1 MTVSIWRMTSESA
14 KSDTQPNRPSKEDL
28 GTAVSGAYLTGT
40 PPSAIGRRRAL
51 RVIGSAAALPLLPEE
66 LFANA
71 HLAHVHLHQQETGGD
86 PAPLTVLTEHQ
97 AETLNAIAERILPAT
112 DTPGAG
118 DAGIPGFVDRLLE
131 HWLPDRARRHLL
143 GELEGFDARARERAP
158 DAAGFVDL
166 SDTQKDALLIEAQNE
181 ALAQRDGRAFSR
193 NPDRLHEQPFFDLV
207 KWLTLF
213 GYYTSE
219 AGMKS
224 ELGYRIVPGRWDPC
238 VDVEDA

>member
-1 MTVSIWRMTSESA
+1 MTRSPAEEPT
-14 KSDTQPNRPSKEDL
+14 N
-28 GTAVSGAYLTGT
+28 
-40 PPSAIGRRRAL
+40 AIGRRQAL
-51 RVIGSAAALPLLPEE
+51 QLIGGAAAALPLLPAE

-71 HLAHVHLHQQETGGD
+71 HLAHVHLHQQETGGE

-97 AETLNAIAERILPAT
+97 ASTLNAIAERILPTT

-131 HWLPDRARRHLL
+131 GWLPDAARSHLL
-143 GELEGFDARARERAP
+143 AELDRFDTRASERHP
-158 DAAGFVDL
+158 DTAGFVDL
-166 SDTQKDALLIEAQNE
+166 SESQQDALLTEAQDE
-181 ALAQRDGRAFSR
+181 AIAQRDGRAFSR
-193 NPDRLHEQPFFDLV
+193 KPDRLQEQPFFDLV
-207 KWLTLF
+207 KWLTVF

-238 VDVEDA
+238 VDLEDA

>member
-1 MTVSIWRMTSESA
+1 MM
-14 KSDTQPNRPSKEDL
+14 L
-28 GTAVSGAYLTGT
+28 
-40 PPSAIGRRRAL
+40 PPGDKPADRIPRRQAL
-51 RVIGSAAALPLLPEE
+51 RVIGGAAALPLLPEE

-71 HLAHVHLHQQETGGD
+71 HLAHVHLHQQKPAGE

-97 AETLNAIAERILPAT
+97 ARTLSAIAERILPTT

-118 DAGIPGFVDRLLE
+118 DAEVPGFVDRLLAG
-131 HWLPDRARRHLL
+131 WLPDAARDHLL
-143 GELEGFDARARERAP
+143 AELDSFDARARSKGGP
-158 DAAGFVDL
+158 FVDL
-166 SDTQKDALLIEAQNE
+166 PDTGKDELLTEAQDE

-193 NPDRLHEQPFFDLV
+193 NVNRLHEQPFFDLV

-238 VDVEDA
+238 VDIDDA

>member
-1 MTVSIWRMTSESA
+1 MTRSPAEEPT
-14 KSDTQPNRPSKEDL
+14 N
-28 GTAVSGAYLTGT
+28 
-40 PPSAIGRRRAL
+40 AIGRRQAL
-51 RVIGSAAALPLLPEE
+51 QVIGGAAALPLLPAE

-71 HLAHVHLHQQETGGD
+71 HLAHLHLHRQEGD
-86 PAPLTVLTEHQ
+86 AGEPQPLTVLTEHQ
-97 AETLNAIAERILPAT
+97 AGTLNAIAERILPTT

-118 DAGIPGFVDRLLE
+118 DAEIPGFVDRLLGG
-131 HWLPDRARRHLL
+131 WLPDAARDHLL
-143 GELEGFDARARERAP
+143 AELDRFDARAREGNPGAT
-158 DAAGFVDL
+158 GFVDL
-166 SDTQKDALLIEAQNE
+166 SDTQKDELLTEAQNE
-181 ALAQRDGRAFSR
+181 AIAIRSGRGFSR
-193 NPDRLHEQPFFDLV
+193 NPNRLHEQPFFDLV

>member
-1 MTVSIWRMTSESA
+1 MM
-14 KSDTQPNRPSKEDL
+14 L
-28 GTAVSGAYLTGT
+28 
-40 PPSAIGRRRAL
+40 PPGDKPADRIPRRQAL
-51 RVIGSAAALPLLPEE
+51 RVIGGAAALPLLPEE

-71 HLAHVHLHQQETGGD
+71 HLAHVHLHQQKPAGE

-97 AETLNAIAERILPAT
+97 ARTLSAIAERILPTT

-118 DAGIPGFVDRLLE
+118 DAEIPGFVDRLLAG
-131 HWLPDRARRHLL
+131 WLPDAARDHLL
-143 GELEGFDARARERAP
+143 AELDSFDARAREKGGP
-158 DAAGFVDL
+158 FVDL
-166 SDTQKDALLIEAQNE
+166 PDTGKDELLTEAQDE

-193 NPDRLHEQPFFDLV
+193 NVNRLHEQPFFDLV

-238 VDVEDA
+238 VDIDDA

>member
-1 MTVSIWRMTSESA
+1 MTRSPAEEPT
-14 KSDTQPNRPSKEDL
+14 N
-28 GTAVSGAYLTGT
+28 
-40 PPSAIGRRRAL
+40 AIGRRRAL
-51 RVIGSAAALPLLPEE
+51 QVIGGAAALPLLPAE

-71 HLAHVHLHQQETGGD
+71 HLAHLICTGRKAT
-86 PAPLTVLTEHQ
+86 PASLQPLMVLTEHQ
-97 AETLNAIAERILPAT
+97 AGTLNAIAERILPTT

-118 DAGIPGFVDRLLE
+118 DAEIPGFVDRLLSG
-131 HWLPDRARRHLL
+131 WLPDAARRHLL
-143 GELEGFDARARERAP
+143 SELDRFDARARERLP
-158 DAAGFVDL
+158 DATGFADL
-166 SDTQKDALLIEAQNE
+166 SEPEQDALLTEAQNE
-181 ALAQRDGRAFSR
+181 ALAIRSGRAFSR
-193 NPDRLHEQPFFDLV
+193 NPDRLHQQPFFDLV

>member
-1 MTVSIWRMTSESA
+1 MAS
-14 KSDTQPNRPSKEDL
+14 SDP
-28 GTAVSGAYLTGT
+28 
-40 PPSAIGRRRAL
+40 IGRRRAL
-51 RVIGSAAALPLLPEE
+51 QVIGGAAALPLLPEE
-66 LFANA
+66 LFANPR
-71 HLAHVHLHQQETGGD
+71 LAHVHLHQQKPAGE

-97 AETLNAIAERILPAT
+97 AGTLSAIAERILPTT

-118 DAGIPGFVDRLLE
+118 DAEIPGFVDRLLAG
-131 HWLPDRARRHLL
+131 WLPDAARDHLL
-143 GELEGFDARARERAP
+143 AELDRFDDRCRERHP
-158 DAAGFVDL
+158 DAAGFLDL
-166 SDTQKDALLIEAQNE
+166 SESVQDELLTGAQDE

-193 NPDRLHEQPFFDLV
+193 NVNRLHEQPFFDLV

-238 VDVEDA
+238 VDIEDA

>member
-1 MTVSIWRMTSESA
+1 MTL
-14 KSDTQPNRPSKEDL
+14 QPGDRPADRI
-28 GTAVSGAYLTGT
+28 
-40 PPSAIGRRRAL
+40 PRRQAL
-51 RVIGSAAALPLLPEE
+51 RVIGGAAALPLLPEE

-71 HLAHVHLHQQETGGD
+71 HLAHVHLHQQKPGGE

-97 AETLNAIAERILPAT
+97 ARTLSAIAERILPTT

-118 DAGIPGFVDRLLE
+118 DAEIPGFVDRLLAG
-131 HWLPDRARRHLL
+131 WLPDAARDHLL
-143 GELEGFDARARERAP
+143 AELDSFDARARENGGP
-158 DAAGFVDL
+158 FVDL
-166 SDTQKDALLIEAQNE
+166 SDTGKDELLTEAQDE
-181 ALAQRDGRAFSR
+181 ALAERDGRAFSR
-193 NPDRLHEQPFFDLV
+193 NVNRLHEQPFFDLV

-238 VDVEDA
+238 VDIEDA

>member
-1 MTVSIWRMTSESA
+1 MASPTNSSPRE
-14 KSDTQPNRPSKEDL
+14 PL
-28 GTAVSGAYLTGT
+28 GTR
-40 PPSAIGRRRAL
+40 IGRRRAL
-51 RVIGSAAALPLLPEE
+51 QVIGSAAALPLLPED

-71 HLAHVHLHQQETGGD
+71 HLAHVHLHQQQTAGE
-86 PAPLTVLTEHQ
+86 PQPLTVLTDHQ
-97 AETLNAIAERILPAT
+97 ASTLNAIAERILPTT

-118 DAGIPGFVDRLLE
+118 DAEIPGFVDRLLE
-131 HWLPDRARRHLL
+131 GWLPHPAREHLL
-143 GELEGFDARARERAP
+143 AELDRFDARARERSGQAA

-166 SDTQKDALLIEAQNE
+166 SDPQKDALLTEAQDE
-181 ALAQRDGRAFSR
+181 ALAIRSGRAFSR